1 MKRLPL
7 YLALACGI
15 LPIARAEEP
24 APAERI
30 REGEARQQQLR
41 GDAQKLVEQLDTM
54 LDEYQRN
61 ALGGEDTK
69 TVQALRDSLARLSLD
84 EMKQVI
90 DLLEKARVTTDAGEA
105 KQRVADAYSSQKA
118 ILAKMGKLL
127 ADHQRDQQAA
137 EIAQQLA
144 QLAERQAVNL
154 QNGVTLGQW
163 SGDKKP
169 ENFEAAMEANLKGQ
183 QAEQAAIADE
193 LKVLAQRVG
202 TFARDPENAEHA
214 DRFKKGMEAIAKVQP
229 NVERAAGALK
239 DGQLFKAV
247 GDEKNARDAM
257 RQLARDI
264 APPPER
270 AEALRAA
277 RKEVAKAIDDQK
289 EIAKDTA
296 KAAGEKDF
304 EKWLDE
310 QQKANPKLARMP
322 REKLRSDAKLQAQF
336 KAQQNGKAEQLAG
349 QENKQGELAARSD
362 ELAQNLAKAAPEAA
376 RDVKAATDK
385 MQEARGA
392 MNDKNGAAAK
402 KNTEEA
408 LAALQMA
415 DAKLQQEL
423 AKADALAGKS
433 GDPVKDLQA
442 LQQQAQTLAQ
452 QQAAAAMNPD
462 KAGQKALAE
471 KVNEL
476 ARQAA
481 AQAPMAAPAAQ
492 QAAQQAQQAAQAAQ
506 AGQAA
511 AAAQAQQQAAQNLAQ
526 AAQQIAQQAQAAQQ
540 AQQQQQI
547 AQQATQQLAEIII
560 AEQNLQIETEK
571 SAVLAAKKKMA
582 KASDFKGQGSKQ
594 GEIVQQTA
602 ALEQTLPAVDPGVNS
617 ALDAAQAA
625 MKDAQVALEKP
636 EVDPAKFSEALALE
650 KLYAAQ
656 TALQAA
662 AAQAQQAMPAQQQA
676 AAAQQNAAAQ
686 QAAAAQLAQAAQQVA
701 QAQQALQQAQQA
713 GQPAAAQ
720 QKAAQ
725 QAAAQLAKAAAQ
737 AGQAA
742 AQLPA
747 GNNPA
752 QQAAQAGAQAAAKAA
767 AQAAAQNLPHAQ
779 EQAQAAQQALAQ
791 AQAAMAQAQ
800 AGLTAANGTPGL
812 PTPAGAPSSSPSS
825 KPGQKPG
832 NTPGKTPGKSTNQP
846 GTEAAQEYQPPT
858 GNETAQVQTRDV
870 ASRKAAFAALPPRE
884 RAVIEQAQGEKYP
897 EEYGAQ
903 VEQYLLNLARES
915 GEKK

>member
-1 MKRLPL
+1 M
-7 YLALACGI
+7 
-15 LPIARAEEP
+15 ARAEEAGP
-24 APAERI
+24 SERI

-41 GDAQKLVEQLDTM
+41 GEAQKLVEQLDTM

-61 ALGGEDTK
+61 ALGGEETK
-69 TVQALRDSLARLSLD
+69 TVQTLRDSLAKLSLD

-90 DLLEKARVTTDAGEA
+90 DLLEKARVTTDAGVA
-105 KQRVADAYSSQKA
+105 KQRVADAYSGQKA
-118 ILAKMGKLL
+118 ILSKISKLL

-154 QNGVTLGQW
+154 QNGINLGQW

-193 LKVLAQRVG
+193 LKVLAQKVAS
-202 TFARDPENAEHA
+202 FSKDPGNAEHA
-214 DRFKKGMEAIAKVQP
+214 DRFKKGLEAIAKVQP
-229 NVERAAGALK
+229 NVEQAAAALK

-257 RQLARDI
+257 RRLAKDI

-270 AEALRAA
+270 TEALRAA
-277 RKEVAKAIDDQK
+277 AKEVAKAIEDQK

-304 EKWLDE
+304 EKFLDE
-310 QQKANPKLARMP
+310 QQKANLKLAKVS

-336 KAQQNGKAEQLAG
+336 KAQQNGKAEQMAE

-362 ELAQNLAKAAPEAA
+362 ELAQNLAKTAPEAA

-392 MNDKNGAAAK
+392 MNDKNGEAAK
-402 KNTEEA
+402 KNAAEA

-423 AKADALAGKS
+423 AKAEALAGKS

-442 LQQQAQTLAQ
+442 LQQQAQMLAQ

-462 KAGQKALAE
+462 KAAQPALAQ

-476 ARQAA
+476 AKQAA
-481 AQAPMAAPAAQ
+481 AQAPMAAQAAQ

-506 AGQAA
+506 AGQPA

-540 AQQQQQI
+540 AQQQQQA
-547 AQQATQQLAEIII
+547 AQQAQQQLADIII
-560 AEQNLQIETEK
+560 AEQNLQVETNK
-571 SAVLAAKKKMA
+571 SATLAAKKKVA
-582 KASDFKGQGSKQ
+582 KASDFKGQGPKQ
-594 GEIVQQTA
+594 SEIVQQTA
-602 ALEQTLPAVDPGVNS
+602 AFEQTLPPDAPAVNS

-636 EVDPAKFSEALALE
+636 EVDPAKFAEALALE

-656 TALQAA
+656 AALQAA
-662 AAQAQQAMPAQQQA
+662 AAQAQQAMPQQA
-676 AAAQQNAAAQ
+676 QLNPAAQ
-686 QAAAAQLAQAAQQVA
+686 QAAAAQIA
-701 QAQQALQQAQQA
+701 QAQQQIAQANQALQQAQQP

-720 QKAAQ
+720 QQAAQ

-742 AQLPA
+742 AQMPA
-747 GNNPA
+747 NNPA

-767 AQAAAQNLPHAQ
+767 AQAAAQNLPGAQ
-779 EQAQAAQQALAQ
+779 AQAQAAQQALAQ
-791 AQAAMAQAQ
+791 AQTAMAQAQ
-800 AGLTAANGTPGL
+800 AGLMAANGTPGM
-812 PTPAGAPSSSPSS
+812 PMPSSSPSS
-825 KPGQKPG
+825 PSSQPGKPGQKPG
-832 NTPGKTPGKSTNQP
+832 TMPGKTPGKSTNQP
-846 GTEAAQEYQPPT
+846 GTEAAEEYQPPT

-870 ASRKAAFAALPPRE
+870 ASRKAAFTALPPRE
-884 RAVIEQAQGEKYP
+884 RAVIEQAQAEKYP

-915 GEKK
+915 AAKK

>member
-1 MKRLPL
+1 M
-7 YLALACGI
+7 
-15 LPIARAEEP
+15 ARAEEA

-69 TVQALRDSLARLSLD
+69 TVQNLHDSLAKLSLD

-118 ILAKMGKLL
+118 ILAKMSKLL

-154 QNGVTLGQW
+154 QNGINLGQW

-169 ENFEAAMEANLKGQ
+169 ENFEAAMGANLKGQ

-193 LKVLAQRVG
+193 LKVLAQKVA
-202 TFARDPENAEHA
+202 TFAKDPENAEHA
-214 DRFKKGMEAIAKVQP
+214 DRFKKGLEAIAKVQP

-257 RQLARDI
+257 RQLAKDI

-277 RKEVAKAIDDQK
+277 QKEVAKAIEDQK
-289 EIAKDTA
+289 EIARDTA

-310 QQKANPKLARMP
+310 QQKANPRLAKML
-322 REKLRSDAKLQAQF
+322 REKLRSDARLQAQF
-336 KAQQNGKAEQLAG
+336 KAQQNGKPEQLAE
-349 QENKQGELAARSD
+349 QENKQGELAARGD

-376 RDVKAATDK
+376 RDVKAATEK

-392 MNDKNGAAAK
+392 MNDKNGAMAAK
-402 KNTEEA
+402 NAQDA

-415 DAKLQQEL
+415 DAKLQQEM
-423 AKADALAGKS
+423 AKAEALAGKS

-442 LQQQAQTLAQ
+442 LQQQAQMLAQ

-462 KAGQKALAE
+462 KAGQQALAQ

-476 ARQAA
+476 AKQAA
-481 AQAPMAAPAAQ
+481 AQAPMAAQAAQ
-492 QAAQQAQQAAQAAQ
+492 QAAAQAQKAAQAAQ

-526 AAQQIAQQAQAAQQ
+526 AAQQIAQQAAAAQQ
-540 AQQQQQI
+540 AQQQQQA
-547 AQQATQQLAEIII
+547 AQLAQQQLADIII
-560 AEQNLQIETEK
+560 AEQNLQVETAK
-571 SAVLAAKKKMA
+571 SATLAAKKKVA
-582 KASDFKGQGSKQ
+582 KASDFKGQAPKQ
-594 GEIVQQTA
+594 AEIAQQTA
-602 ALEQTLPAVDPGVNS
+602 TFEQTLPPDEPAVNS

-625 MKDAQVALEKP
+625 MKDAQLALEKP
-636 EVDPAKFSEALALE
+636 EVDPAKFAEALALE

-662 AAQAQQAMPAQQQA
+662 ALQAQQAMLQQQQA
-676 AAAQQNAAAQ
+676 AMAQQNAAAQ
-686 QAAAAQLAQAAQQVA
+686 QAAAALLAQAAQQVA
-701 QAQQALQQAQQA
+701 QANQVLQQAQQP
-713 GQPAAAQ
+713 GQPVAAQ

-725 QAAAQLAKAAAQ
+725 QAAAQLAQAAAQAQKAAAQ
-737 AGQAA
+737 MA
-742 AQLPA
+742 P

-752 QQAAQAGAQAAAKAA
+752 QQATQNGAQAA
-767 AQAAAQNLPHAQ
+767 AQAAAQSAAQNLPGAQ
-779 EQAQAAQQALAQ
+779 AQAQAAQQALAQ

-800 AGLTAANGTPGL
+800 AGLMAANGAPGM
-812 PTPAGAPSSSPSS
+812 PMPSGAPSSSPSN
-825 KPGQKPG
+825 QPG
-832 NTPGKTPGKSTNQP
+832 NMPGKTPGKSTGQP
-846 GTEAAQEYQPPT
+846 GTEAAQEYQPPS
-858 GNETAQVQTRDV
+858 GNETAQVQARDI

-884 RAVIEQAQGEKYP
+884 RAVIEQAQSEKYP

-915 GEKK
+915 AAKK